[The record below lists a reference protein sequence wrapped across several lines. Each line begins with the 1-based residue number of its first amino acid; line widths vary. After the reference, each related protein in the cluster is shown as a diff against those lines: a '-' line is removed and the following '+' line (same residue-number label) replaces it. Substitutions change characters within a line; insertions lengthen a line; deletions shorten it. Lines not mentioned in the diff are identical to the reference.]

1 MKMNKKKI
9 WIWILWSGFA
19 VLTLPLLL
27 LGVYTAWYEYT
38 FYKEYKSVKNVKLLH
53 IYNREYNRF
62 EIDLPVKFVPNE
74 HDSGTVQM
82 LLVQTENKKPFIIS
96 RLEDGN
102 IQLSPLYLTK
112 FLNWKYLHAVCYNIT
127 DPAAEEK
134 VRKLLDVYCKD
145 ED

>member
-1 MKMNKKKI
+1 MNKKKI

-19 VLTLPLLL
+19 VVTLPLLL

-38 FYKEYKSVKNVKLLH
+38 FYKEYKSAKNVKLLH
-53 IYNREYNRF
+53 VYNQEYKRF
-62 EIDLPVKFVPNE
+62 EIELPVKFVPNE

-96 RLEDGN
+96 RLEDGH

-112 FLNWKYLHAVCYNIT
+112 FLNWKYLHAVC
-127 DPAAEEK
+127 
-134 VRKLLDVYCKD
+134 
-145 ED
+145 

>member
-1 MKMNKKKI
+1 M
-9 WIWILWSGFA
+9 
-19 VLTLPLLL
+19 TLPLLL

-53 IYNREYNRF
+53 VYNREYNRF

-96 RLEDGN
+96 RLEDGH

-112 FLNWKYLHAVCYNIT
+112 FLNWKYLHAACYDIT
-127 DPAAEEK
+127 DPATEEK
-134 VRKLLDVYCKD
+134 VRNLLDIYCKD

>member
-1 MKMNKKKI
+1 MNKKKI

-19 VLTLPLLL
+19 VVTLPLLL
-27 LGVYTAWYEYT
+27 LGIYTAWYEYT
-38 FYKEYKSVKNVKLLH
+38 FYEEYKTVEKVKLLH

-62 EIDLPVKFVPNE
+62 EIDLPVKFVSNE
-74 HDSGTVQM
+74 HDADMLQL
-82 LLVQTENKKPFIIS
+82 LLVRAENKKTFIIS
-96 RLEDGN
+96 RFADGH
-102 IQLSPLYLTK
+102 IQLSPLHLTK

-134 VRKLLDVYCKD
+134 VRKLLDIYCKD